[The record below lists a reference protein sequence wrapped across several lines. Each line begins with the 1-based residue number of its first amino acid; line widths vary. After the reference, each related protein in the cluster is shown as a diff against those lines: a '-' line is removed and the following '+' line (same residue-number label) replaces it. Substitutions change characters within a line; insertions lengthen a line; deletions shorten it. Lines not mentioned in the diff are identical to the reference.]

1 MKVECRS
8 CAYRGQNP
16 GTHHIRCLFD
26 WTGRPMP
33 AGSRHGIVSG
43 WYMFPLNYDPVWMA
57 EECPEWAGAQVPE
70 KLAGPYAPLLELM
83 ARLR

>member
-1 MKVECRS
+1 
-8 CAYRGQNP
+8 
-16 GTHHIRCLFD
+16 
-26 WTGRPMP
+26 MP